1 MDGDGARWLTME
13 LTREGWDMAMIRV
26 EKGRENRKRTGIR
39 RRKVTGEIEEM
50 REKGDCLP
58 SPADFTHGV

>member
-50 REKGDCLP
+50 REKGDCLT
-58 SPADFTHGV
+58 SPAGFTHGV